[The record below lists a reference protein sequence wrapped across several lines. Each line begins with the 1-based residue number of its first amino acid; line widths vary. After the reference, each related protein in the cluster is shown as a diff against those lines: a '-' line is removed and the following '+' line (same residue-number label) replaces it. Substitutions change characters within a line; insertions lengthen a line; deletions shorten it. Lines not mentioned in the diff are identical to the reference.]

1 MKPISSRRNQYQGI
15 NPHLHSLWQAEGGWS
30 QFHTAHITHLTTL
43 MKAQLLPMGYTAD
56 LESSLQVRRLDDR
69 VGDPQSDLLIY
80 DRVPYREIAPT
91 LPMWGAEGV
100 LMTPAL
106 AMLEDDDIAEKPYNA
121 LAIYDLRL
129 KPGAKGD
136 PVAWI
141 ELLSPSNKP
150 GGRDA
155 GPYQGKRDMLLR
167 SGIVFV
173 ELDYLNESPPTFG
186 NLLLKAHVED
196 TYPYHVLIV
205 DPRPDI
211 RDGQAMVKGFHV
223 DDPLPT
229 LPIPLSAGERL
240 TFDFGPAYRKTFE
253 EMLYGLES
261 VDYRDLPLH
270 FDRYH
275 AFDQARI
282 YNRLIAVLTAA
293 QAGQLLEGEPLP
305 VESLPLEDAR
315 QQFEQLRSGLNPGKV
330 D

>member
-1 MKPISSRRNQYQGI
+1 MNPIRSVHNLYRGI

-43 MKAQLLPMGYTAD
+43 MKAQLLPLGYTVNV
-56 LESSLQVRRLDDR
+56 ESSLQVRRLDDR
-69 VGDPQSDLLIY
+69 MGDPQSDLLIY
-80 DRVPYREIAPT
+80 DLTPYRETPTAAPV
-91 LPMWGAEGV
+91 WGAEGV

-106 AMLEDDDIAEKPYNA
+106 AVLEDDDLAEKPYHA

-155 GPYQGKRDMLLR
+155 GPYLGKREMLLQ

-173 ELDYLNESPPTFG
+173 EIDYLHESPPTFP
-186 NLLLKAHVED
+186 NLLLKAKVED
-196 TYPYHVLIV
+196 TYPYHLLII
-205 DPRPDI
+205 DPRPDL

-229 LPIPLSAGERL
+229 LPIPLSGTDIF

-261 VDYRDLPLH
+261 VDYRELPLR

-275 AFDQARI
+275 PFDQARI

-293 QAGQLLEGEPLP
+293 REGHSLEEGPLP
-305 VESLPLEDAR
+305 VEALPLDEAR
-315 QQFEQLRSGLNPGKV
+315 ARFEALQQ
-330 D
+330 